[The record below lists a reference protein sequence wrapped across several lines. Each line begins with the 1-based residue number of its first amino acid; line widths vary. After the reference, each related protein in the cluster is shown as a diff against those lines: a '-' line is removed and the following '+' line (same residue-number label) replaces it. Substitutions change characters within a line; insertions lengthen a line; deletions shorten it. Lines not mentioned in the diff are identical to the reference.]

1 MNGLPLGLI
10 AFLTTIAIRLAW
22 QHYNTRR
29 EENVTMHDLQVT
41 IRARSVRLEAL
52 TPAGAMFLDE
62 GGDAPTGTL
71 VCSLSDYQF
80 LVRRAHEVGV
90 VFDVARTAAAVEVAE
105 LERMLTVKK
114 EGRK

>member
-1 MNGLPLGLI
+1 MNGLPFI
-10 AFLTTIAIRLAW
+10 AFLITIAIRLAW

-80 LVRRAHEVGV
+80 LVRRAFEVGLVLDV
-90 VFDVARTAAAVEVAE
+90 VRTPAAVEVAQ
-105 LERMLTVKK
+105 LERMFTRTK